1 MTSNVAGVGS
11 TEETQ
16 LRRRPRWRSVA
27 PLYLALLPLAL
38 VLGVVEYYP
47 ALSGIWYSFFD
58 WNPGG
63 DSPFIGL
70 DNYSRMMG
78 DHIWWQSFRVLGAIF
93 LFAIASWVFP
103 LLGAELLISLRNE
116 RAAFVYRTLLI
127 APMAFPG
134 VVTALVWS
142 FMYHPN
148 DGVINTMLTTIG
160 LGNLAQNWLGDP
172 SIALIA
178 LLFVGFPFVAG
189 LQFLV
194 FYSTLQNVPK
204 EIFEAAG
211 IDGVGRLRRFWHID
225 LPLMAT
231 QVRLLFVLTIINTL
245 QYGFVAYL
253 LTAGGPDN
261 ATMVPVLRMLNVAF
275 QGQDWGFAAA
285 LSTTLF
291 LLTLAFSAIAALVG
305 RRSSISN
312 VRGRR

>member
-1 MTSNVAGVGS
+1 M
-11 TEETQ
+11 
-16 LRRRPRWRSVA
+16 RRRPRWRSFV

-47 ALSGIWYSFFD
+47 AISGIWYSFFD

-63 DSPFIGL
+63 ESEFIGV
-70 DNYSRMMG
+70 DNYTKMFG
-78 DHIWWQSFRVLGAIF
+78 DQIWWQSFRVLGAIF
-93 LFAIASWVFP
+93 VFAIASWLFP
-103 LLGAELLISLRNE
+103 LLAAELLISLRSA
-116 RAAFVYRTLLI
+116 RAAFVFRTLLI

-148 DGVINTMLTTIG
+148 DGVINTMLTSLG
-160 LGNLAQNWLGDP
+160 LGDLTQNWLGDP

-189 LQFLV
+189 LQFLI
-194 FYSTLQNVPK
+194 FYSTLQNIPK
-204 EIFEAAG
+204 EVFEAADL
-211 IDGVGRLRRFWHID
+211 DGVGRLRRFWSID

-231 QVRLLFVLTIINTL
+231 QVRLLIVLTIINTL

-275 QGQDWGFAAA
+275 QGQDWGYAAA

-291 LLTLAFSAIAALVG
+291 LLTLVFSAIAALAG
-305 RRSSISN
+305 KRDSISN
-312 VRGRR
+312 VRGRK